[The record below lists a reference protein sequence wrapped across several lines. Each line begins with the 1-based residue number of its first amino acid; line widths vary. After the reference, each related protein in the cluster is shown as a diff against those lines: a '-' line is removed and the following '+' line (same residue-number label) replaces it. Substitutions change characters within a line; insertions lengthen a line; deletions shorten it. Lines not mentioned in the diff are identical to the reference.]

1 MGITPV
7 SSTVSSTV
15 DLVREAEEHGN
26 RYVAAFN
33 AGDVAT
39 LDTMY
44 TDDAISVW
52 EPGVPLSGQ
61 ARKDALRELIAMK
74 PKMTATLRESQVTG
88 DTALLV
94 VDWVI
99 ELTTPDGEE
108 QRLSGVGLDVLR
120 RRDGQWLFAVD
131 NPFGEQ

>member
-1 MGITPV
+1 M
-7 SSTVSSTV
+7 SSTV
-15 DLVREAEEHGN
+15 DAVDLASEAEEHGN

-44 TDDAISVW
+44 TEDAISVW

-61 ARKDALRELIAMK
+61 ARKDALRELIAQK

-99 ELTTPDGEE
+99 EVTTPEGEE
-108 QRLSGVGLDVLR
+108 QRYSGVGLDVLR

-131 NPFGEQ
+131 NPYGEQ

>member
-1 MGITPV
+1 M
-7 SSTVSSTV
+7 SSTVDTV
-15 DLVREAEEHGN
+15 DLVREAEEHGH

-33 AGDVAT
+33 AGDIAT

-44 TDDAISVW
+44 TEDAISVW
-52 EPGVPLSGQ
+52 EPGSPLSGQ
-61 ARKDALRELIAMK
+61 ARKDALREFIAQK
-74 PKMTATLRESQVTG
+74 PRMTANLRESHVTG

-94 VDWVI
+94 VDWTI
-99 ELTTPDGEE
+99 ELPTPEGVQE
-108 QRLSGVGLDVLR
+108 LSGVGLDVLR